1 MRSHEAERSVSQ
13 GLQAAQVVV
22 APLVEAAMV
31 MRMVV
36 GMAMPTVAAT
46 EMTMVVA
53 MATTMGV
60 GTAKRK
66 AGEMARLGLE
76 AGVTEKEA
84 ATVQVAKEMP
94 MEAGMVKLAVARA
107 E

>member
-1 MRSHEAERSVSQ
+1 MRSHEAERSESQ

-31 MRMVV
+31 TRMV
-36 GMAMPTVAAT
+36 GGTAMP
-46 EMTMVVA
+46 MVVA
-53 MATTMGV
+53 TATTMGV

-84 ATVQVAKEMP
+84 ATVQVATEMP
-94 MEAGMVKLAVARA
+94 MEAGMVKLAVATA

>member
-1 MRSHEAERSVSQ
+1 MRSHEAERSESQ

-31 MRMVV
+31 TRMVG
-36 GMAMPTVAAT
+36 GMAMP
-46 EMTMVVA
+46 MVVA
-53 MATTMGV
+53 TATTMGV

-84 ATVQVAKEMP
+84 ATVQVATEMP
-94 MEAGMVKLAVARA
+94 MEAGMVKLAVATA